1 MIDSPR
7 KRSLSKELTLS
18 IAITIIVISAA
29 AISVIYFNLSHRA
42 EKLLNNKA
50 DEYIEFTTDTLAV
63 PLWDISRENIRD
75 IGLSLARSEFMAGIR
90 VIDAYNRVIF
100 EHQEEKSGRLVR
112 RAEPIFYQGEYIGRV
127 EIALSADRFLE
138 TRRQMLFTTMATLLV
153 VLIFL
158 LVLTGLYTRI
168 LLKAPLNR
176 MGEIVNAYALGQYDA
191 AQEGIPYAEFKPLV
205 EVLRK
210 MGNTITAQVTELKS
224 AEEKYRGIFENAVVG
239 IYQEH
244 PDGYFVSVNPT
255 LARMLGYD
263 RPAQV
268 TAGYTNIARQLY
280 VLEEDH
286 QKVLSICDAQGRF
299 TDIET
304 RWQKNDREEI
314 WVTLSGRRVTDNR
327 GQLLYYEGV
336 VADITEK
343 KGFEEELRQY
353 RVHLEEL
360 VEQRTQELQAAMEEA
375 KRANKAKS
383 EFLANMS
390 HEIRTPMNAIIG
402 MSHLTLNL
410 DLPPKARR
418 HMQTLRTSAHHL
430 LELINNILDFS
441 KIEAG
446 KLTLDNV
453 DFSLQEIMDD
463 LAEMFAGPVKAKGIE
478 ILFNI
483 GTDVPQY
490 LSGDPLRLRQIL
502 INLVNNAMKF
512 TDQGE
517 ISVTAELLEEDS
529 GGVTVV
535 ISVQDTG
542 IGITEAD
549 LFRLFG
555 SFIQADGSTTRKYE
569 GTGLGLA
576 ICRHLV
582 GLMQGEI
589 HADPNV
595 EKGARFFFTARFG
608 KGERKDLERDAA
620 EEPDTPS
627 PEEAGSA
634 AHRGARVLLVEDNQI
649 NQLVAS
655 EIIEDEGFQVDIAEN
670 GIQALDA
677 VRTKPYDV
685 VLMDVQMP
693 EMDGFEAARII
704 RQDPA
709 FSKLPIIA
717 ITAHALDGD
726 RKKCLAAGMN
736 DYISKPIDADK
747 LIATLNRWIG
757 KTPSE
762 PV

>member
-1 MIDSPR
+1 MSDSAR
-7 KRSLSKELTLS
+7 KRSLSKELTFS
-18 IAITIIVISAA
+18 IVITIIIISAA
-29 AISVIYFNLSHRA
+29 AISVIYFNLSRRA
-42 EKLLNNKA
+42 EKLLNQKA

-90 VIDAYNRVIF
+90 VIDAYDRVVF
-100 EHQEEKSGRLVR
+100 EHQDEKEGRKVR
-112 RAEPIFYQGEYIGRV
+112 RAEPIFYQNEYIGRV
-127 EIALSADRFLE
+127 EISLSADRFLE
-138 TRRQMLFTTMATLLV
+138 TRRQMLVSTLGTLLV

-158 LVLTGLYTRI
+158 LVLTGLYTRM

-176 MGEIVNAYALGQYDA
+176 MGEIVNAYARGRYDA
-191 AQEGIPYAEFKPLV
+191 AQEGIPYTEFKPLV

-244 PDGYFVSVNPT
+244 PEGRFISVNPT

-263 RPAQV
+263 RPTQV

-286 QKVLSICDAQGRF
+286 QKALFICDAQGRF

-304 RWQKNDREEI
+304 RWRKKDGKEI
-314 WVTLSGRRVTDNR
+314 WVTLSGRKVTDNK

-353 RVHLEEL
+353 RVQLEEL

-463 LAEMFAGPVKAKGIE
+463 LSEMFESPVKSKGIE

-512 TDQGE
+512 TDEGA
-517 ISVTAELLEEDS
+517 IYVSAELLEEDQDR
-529 GGVTVV
+529 VTVAV
-535 ISVQDTG
+535 SVQDTG
-542 IGITEAD
+542 IGIPDAD
-549 LFRLFG
+549 LPRLFG

-582 GLMQGEI
+582 GLMRGEI
-589 HADPNV
+589 HADPYV
-595 EKGARFFFTARFG
+595 EEGARFYFTARFG
-608 KGERKDLERDAA
+608 RGEPEHPKKMAQGEADD
-620 EEPDTPS
+620 PS
-627 PEEAGSA
+627 MKKAGSA
-634 AHRGARVLLVEDNQI
+634 LFPGARVLLVEDNQI
-649 NQLVAS
+649 NQLVAC
-655 EIIEDEGFQVDIAEN
+655 EIIEAEGFLVDIAEN
-670 GIQALDA
+670 GIQAVDA

-693 EMDGFEAARII
+693 EMDGFEAARTI
-704 RQDPA
+704 RRDPA
-709 FSKLPIIA
+709 FSNVPIIA

-757 KTPSE
+757 KAPSE